1 MTGKTSSAGTAFI
14 TGASG
19 AIGSAIALALAGA
32 GYSLTLLGGSNQKK
46 LDETAKRCRKMGSP
60 TFSTC
65 VDFRKKDQIEEKI
78 AQTLGSSERVDLLVN
93 CAGISY
99 IGLLTDMTGQEWED
113 VLSVNLSSAFY
124 CCRLIVPYMVR
135 QKSGRIIQI
144 SSVWGS
150 AGASCEAAYSAAKG
164 GIHAM
169 TRALA
174 RELAPSGI
182 AVNAIACGMI
192 DTPMNHCFTGE
203 EIQSI
208 CEDIPAGRMGTPEE
222 VAETVIAMTKMPVY
236 MTGNILT
243 LDGGWK

>member
-1 MTGKTSSAGTAFI
+1 MTQKPSPNTAFV

-19 AIGSAIALALAGA
+19 AIGSAIALALAKA
-32 GYSLTLLGGSNQKK
+32 GYSLTLLGGNNQIK
-46 LDETAKRCRKMGSP
+46 LDETARACRDIGVP
-60 TFSTC
+60 VYSTC
-65 VDFRKKDQIEEKI
+65 VDFRKKELAAEKI
-78 AQTLGSSERVDLLVN
+78 EQALSRLERVDLLVN
-93 CAGISY
+93 CAGVSH

-124 CCRLIVPYMVR
+124 CCRSIVPYMVR
-135 QKSGRIIQI
+135 QKSGQIIQI

-182 AVNAIACGMI
+182 TVNAIACGMI
-192 DTPMNHCFTGE
+192 DTPMNHCFSDD

-208 CEDIPAGRMGTPEE
+208 CEEIPAGRMGTPEE

-243 LDGGWK
+243 LDGGWQ

>member
-1 MTGKTSSAGTAFI
+1 MTQKTSPNTACV

-19 AIGSAIALALAGA
+19 AIGSAIALALAKA

-46 LDETAKRCRKMGSP
+46 LDETAKACRDIGVP
-60 TFSTC
+60 VYSTC
-65 VDFRKKDQIEEKI
+65 VDFRKKELAAEKI
-78 AQTLGSSERVDLLVN
+78 EQTLSRLERVDLLVN
-93 CAGISY
+93 CAGVSH

-124 CCRLIVPYMVR
+124 CCRSIVPYMVR
-135 QKSGRIIQI
+135 QKSGQIIQI

-182 AVNAIACGMI
+182 TVNAIACGMI
-192 DTPMNHCFTGE
+192 DTPMNHCFSDD

-208 CEDIPAGRMGTPEE
+208 CEEIPAGRMGTPKE

-243 LDGGWK
+243 LDGGWQ

>member
-1 MTGKTSSAGTAFI
+1 MTQKTSPNTAFV

-19 AIGSAIALALAGA
+19 AIGSAIALALATA

-46 LDETAKRCRKMGSP
+46 LDETAKACRDIGVP
-60 TFSTC
+60 VYSTC
-65 VDFRKKDQIEEKI
+65 VDFRKKELAAEKI
-78 AQTLGSSERVDLLVN
+78 EQTLSRLERVDLLVN
-93 CAGISY
+93 CAGVSH

-124 CCRLIVPYMVR
+124 CCRSIVPYMVR
-135 QKSGRIIQI
+135 QKSGQIIQI

-182 AVNAIACGMI
+182 TVNAIACGMI
-192 DTPMNHCFTGE
+192 DTPMNHCFSDD

-208 CEDIPAGRMGTPEE
+208 CEEIPAGRMGTPEE

-243 LDGGWK
+243 LDGGWQ